1 MLFCSLHR
9 KDDETVNRWLLGG
22 LKWGVGIGIIGMIL
36 LLLIGD
42 LPLVEAPIFVS
53 VWIALGLFIGFLMG
67 RNEEQDK
74 LARVVA
80 INRKP
85 DTTPVIAP
93 KVR

>member
-1 MLFCSLHR
+1 M
-9 KDDETVNRWLLGG
+9 TRWLLSG
-22 LKWGVGIGIIGMIL
+22 LKWGVGIGLIGMLL

-42 LPLVEAPIFVS
+42 LPLIEAPIFVS

-67 RNEEQDK
+67 RDEEQER

-85 DTTPVIAP
+85 DTTPVVAR
-93 KVR
+93 KVL